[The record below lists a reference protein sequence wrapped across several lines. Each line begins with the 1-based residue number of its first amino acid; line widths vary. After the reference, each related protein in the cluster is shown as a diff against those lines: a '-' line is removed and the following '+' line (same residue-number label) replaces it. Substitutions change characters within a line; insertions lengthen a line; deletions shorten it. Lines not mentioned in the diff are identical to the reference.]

1 MIFHLTVW
9 VWRIKCELPSMK
21 AKGRF
26 IDASLGWFNERE
38 QPADALKSCFKE
50 KILNKGK
57 LFLTL

>member
-1 MIFHLTVW
+1 ML
-9 VWRIKCELPSMK
+9 K

-57 LFLTL
+57 LFEVKL